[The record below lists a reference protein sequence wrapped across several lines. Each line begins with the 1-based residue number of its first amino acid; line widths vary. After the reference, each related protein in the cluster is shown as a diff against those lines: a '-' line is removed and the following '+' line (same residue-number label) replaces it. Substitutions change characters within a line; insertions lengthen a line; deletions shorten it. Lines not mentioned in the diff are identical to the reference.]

1 MSGRVKCVL
10 LVATLVAA
18 AVTMGLLIPDSDTIR
33 VGVVYNT
40 TGGMKWLDRP
50 GLEGVRLA
58 VEEINASGGVL
69 GRTVE
74 IVEVDGTTDVTKTVD
89 LVADLA
95 TVADLAAIIGVN
107 DPIHAM
113 APIRA
118 ALRRADGG
126 LITFSH
132 SEIALAVGRVTA
144 EAGVPFVTAG
154 STLSGLS
161 RLIPGLYMVA
171 ADHRAGAEAIAD
183 YALGDLGR
191 QSVFI
196 LLDSGHEYTNDL
208 AESFER
214 RWLEGG
220 GSVAGTGSYSAGDLE
235 ISPQIR
241 QVEELAGPPD
251 VIFIASL
258 PNDGGYL
265 ARQLRAADLSQ
276 PILFADVV
284 DPRYIFAMAGDMD
297 GIHMSTHGALSDPD
311 SDIQEFNDAYE
322 NAYGHAPGSVSALLG
337 YDTMRLIADAI
348 TRAGSVEMHEV
359 SQSLSDTRAFDALTG
374 SLWYATGSGSSVK
387 PITIVSYE
395 DGQALIAAEIKPP

>member
-1 MSGRVKCVL
+1 MSGRVKGVL
-10 LVATLVAA
+10 LVATLLAA

-40 TGGMKWLDRP
+40 TGGMKWLDQP
-50 GLEGVRLA
+50 GFEGVRLA
-58 VEEINASGGVL
+58 VEEINDSGGVL

-118 ALRRADGG
+118 ALRRADGR
-126 LITFSH
+126 LSTFSH
-132 SEIALAVGRVTA
+132 SEMGLAVGRVTA

-161 RLIPGLYMVA
+161 RLIPGLYMIA

-191 QSVFI
+191 ESVFI
-196 LLDSGHEYTNDL
+196 FLDSGHEYTNDL

-214 RWLEGG
+214 QWLEGG

-235 ISPQIR
+235 ISTQIR
-241 QVEELAGPPD
+241 HLEELTGPPD

-258 PNDGGYL
+258 PNDGGNL
-265 ARQLRAADLSQ
+265 ARQLRAAGLSQ

-284 DPRYIFAMAGDMD
+284 DPRYIAAMARDMD
-297 GIHMSTHGALSDPD
+297 GIHMSTHGSLSGPD
-311 SDIQEFNDAYE
+311 RDIQEFNDAYE
-322 NAYGHAPGSVSALLG
+322 AAYGHAAGSVIALLG

-348 TRAGSVEMHEV
+348 TRAGSIERHEV
-359 SQSLSDTRAFDALTG
+359 SRSLSHTRAFDALTG
-374 SLWYATGSGSSVK
+374 SLSYATGSGSSVK

-395 DGQALIAAEIKPP
+395 DGHALIAAEIEP

>member
-1 MSGRVKCVL
+1 MSGRVKGVL

-18 AVTMGLLIPDSDTIR
+18 SVTVGLLITDSDPIR

-40 TGGMKWLDRP
+40 TGGMKWLDQP

-58 VEEINASGGVL
+58 VEEINDSGGVL
-69 GRTVE
+69 GRTLE
-74 IVEVDGTTDVTKTVD
+74 IVAVDGTTDVTKTVD

-95 TVADLAAIIGVN
+95 VMDELAGIIGVN

-126 LITFSH
+126 LSTFTH

-144 EAGVPFVTAG
+144 EAGVPFLTAG
-154 STLSGLS
+154 STLSELS
-161 RLIPGLYMVA
+161 RLIPGLHMVA
-171 ADHRAGAEAIAD
+171 ADHRAGVEAIAD

-191 QSVFI
+191 ESVFI

-208 AESFER
+208 AESFAR

-220 GSVAGTGSYSAGDLE
+220 GSVAGTGSYSPGDLE
-235 ISPQIR
+235 ISAQIR
-241 QVEELAGPPD
+241 QLEELAVPPD

-265 ARQLRAADLSQ
+265 VRQLRSAGSSQ

-284 DPRYIFAMAGDMD
+284 DPRYIAAMAGEMD
-297 GIHMSTHGALSDPD
+297 GVHMSTHGALSDPD
-311 SDIQEFNDAYE
+311 PDIQEFNDAYE
-322 NAYGHAPGSVSALLG
+322 TEYGHAPGSVSALLG
-337 YDTMRLIADAI
+337 YDAMRLLADAM
-348 TRAGSVEMHEV
+348 TRAGSIEMQEV
-359 SQSLSDTRAFDALTG
+359 SQSLADTRAFDALTG
-374 SLWYATGSGSSVK
+374 SLSYGSGSGSPVK
-387 PITIVSYE
+387 PITIVIYT
-395 DGQALIAAEIKPP
+395 DGQALIAAEIEPS

>member
-1 MSGRVKCVL
+1 MSGRVKGVL
-10 LVATLVAA
+10 LVATLLAA

-40 TGGMKWLDRP
+40 TGGMKWLDQP

-58 VEEINASGGVL
+58 VEEINDSGGVL

-126 LITFSH
+126 LSTFSH
-132 SEIALAVGRVTA
+132 SEMALAVGRVTA

-161 RLIPGLYMVA
+161 RLIPGLYMIA

-191 QSVFI
+191 ESVF
-196 LLDSGHEYTNDL
+196 LDSGHEYTNDL

-214 RWLEGG
+214 QWLEGG

-235 ISPQIR
+235 ISTQIR
-241 QVEELAGPPD
+241 HLEELTGPPD
-251 VIFIASL
+251 VTFIASL

-265 ARQLRAADLSQ
+265 ARQLRAAGLSQ

-284 DPRYIFAMAGDMD
+284 DPRYIAAMARDMD
-297 GIHMSTHGALSDPD
+297 GIHMSTHGSLSGPD
-311 SDIQEFNDAYE
+311 RDIQEFNDAYE
-322 NAYGHAPGSVSALLG
+322 AAYGHAAGSVIALLG
-337 YDTMRLIADAI
+337 YDTMRLIADAL
-348 TRAGSVEMHEV
+348 TRAGSIERHEV
-359 SQSLSDTRAFDALTG
+359 SQSLSHTRAFDALTG
-374 SLWYATGSGSSVK
+374 SLSYATGSGSSVK

-395 DGQALIAAEIKPP
+395 DGHALIAAEIEP